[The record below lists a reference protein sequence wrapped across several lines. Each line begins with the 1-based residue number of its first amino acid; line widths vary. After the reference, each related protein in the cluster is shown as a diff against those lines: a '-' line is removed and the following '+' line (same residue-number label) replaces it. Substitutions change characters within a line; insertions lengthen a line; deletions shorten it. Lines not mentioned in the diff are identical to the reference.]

1 MSSPPTSK
9 PTGTVTFLFTDIEG
23 STKMWERNPSVMQ
36 KALSRHDEILQSAIE
51 GNGGYVFK
59 TVGDAFCAA
68 FGSTTDALGAALEG
82 QRTLLAEGWDEGCVI
97 RARMALHSG
106 EAEERAGDYFGPTL
120 NRVARLL
127 STGHGGQIL
136 VSRASRE
143 LAGDRLPPGTS
154 LEDLG
159 EQRLKD
165 LTRPERIFQVLAPE
179 LPTDFPALKTLD
191 ARRNNLPAQPSALVG
206 REREISEVCG
216 RMREPGIRLLT
227 LTGPGGIGKTRLG
240 LQAAADLLDEHR
252 DGVFFVAL
260 ADINDTAL
268 VPTAMAAALG
278 VVESAELPLED
289 VLKEYLGRREL
300 LLVLDNFEQVLDAAP
315 LVGKLLS
322 VCPKLKVLATSR
334 ATLHLYGEQEYPVPP
349 LTLPDPDSLPPVEML
364 ERYEAVRLFAERARA
379 VKPGFVLDGYAPAVA
394 EICARLDGLP
404 LAIELAAARTRLLP
418 PKAMLKRLGDR
429 LKLLTGGA
437 RDLPGRQ
444 QTLRGAIDWSHD
456 LLDEED
462 RHLFRRMSV
471 FSGGRTLEAMEAV
484 CDAEGDLDV
493 FGAVESLLEKSLIR
507 QEEGPEDEP
516 RFVMLETIH
525 EYARE
530 KLQESGEAEEFKRL
544 HADYFLVLAEEA
556 EPEFVGPDQIA
567 WMDRLEAEHDN
578 LRAALSWCMEA
589 GEAESALRMAGAL
602 GWFWNV
608 RAHFSEGRRW
618 SEEALARV
626 EEVSPARAK
635 ALQGSGFMA
644 YKEGDY
650 EKARQSLEQSLALY
664 RQSGDMKGEARS
676 LCLLG
681 EMVIDLHDFERAS
694 ELLAQSASIS
704 RRLGDEADLAYT
716 MNNLGALALYRGDLV
731 GAKSILEEATVLGRV
746 AGHIQALAF
755 CKNNLGLC
763 EMADRD
769 YEKAQA
775 LMDEGKELLWAVKDR
790 SNQAVALHN
799 SGLLALLRG
808 DLDRATDLC
817 AQSIAMGVD
826 LLDRLSVTCDFDV
839 LAAVA
844 GEQGDM
850 PRAVRL
856 WGAAEA
862 LRDAIGAA
870 QPGDEAV
877 LLGPFVEAARS
888 RLDETAWDVAW
899 AEGVAMGQDE
909 AIAYALR
916 EESNA

>member
-1 MSSPPTSK
+1 MAGS

-23 STKMWERNPSVMQ
+23 STKMWERDAATMQ
-36 KALSRHDEILQSAIE
+36 AALARHDEILQRAIE
-51 GNGGYVFK
+51 ANGGYVFK

-68 FGSTTDALGAALEG
+68 FVSTTDALDAALQG

-120 NRVARLL
+120 NWVARLL
-127 STGHGGQIL
+127 STGYGGQIL
-136 VSRASRE
+136 VSRAARE

-159 EQRLKD
+159 EKRLKD

-179 LPTDFPALKTLD
+179 LPKDFPALKTLD

-227 LTGPGGIGKTRLG
+227 LTGPGGTGKTRLG

-268 VPTAMAAALG
+268 VPTAMAGPLG

-300 LLVLDNFEQVLDAAP
+300 LLVLDNFEQVLDAVP

-334 ATLHLYGEQEYPVPP
+334 ATLRLNGEQEYPVPP
-349 LTLPDPDSLPPVEML
+349 LTLPDPGRLPPVEML

-379 VKPGFVLDGYAPAVA
+379 VKPGFVLDGDAPAVA

-429 LKLLTGGA
+429 LKFLTGGA

-471 FSGGRTLEAMEAV
+471 FSGGRTLEAMEAI

-493 FGAVESLLEKSLIR
+493 LAAVESLLEKSLLR
-507 QEEGPEDEP
+507 QEEGSEDEP

-530 KLQESGEAEEFKRL
+530 KLEDSGEAVQTRRL
-544 HADYFLVLAEEA
+544 HAEYFLALAEEA

-567 WMDRLEAEHDN
+567 WMDRIEAEHDN
-578 LRAALSWCMEA
+578 MRAALSWCMERR
-589 GEAESALRMAGAL
+589 EEWALRLAGAL
-602 GWFWNV
+602 EVFWIA
-608 RAHFSEGRRW
+608 RCHFSEGRRW
-618 SEEALARV
+618 SEEALTKV
-626 EEVSPARAK
+626 E
-635 ALQGSGFMA
+635 GW
-644 YKEGDY
+644 
-650 EKARQSLEQSLALY
+650 
-664 RQSGDMKGEARS
+664 
-676 LCLLG
+676 
-681 EMVIDLHDFERAS
+681 EM
-694 ELLAQSASIS
+694 S
-704 RRLGDEADLAYT
+704 RT
-716 MNNLGALALYRGDLV
+716 
-731 GAKSILEEATVLGRV
+731 
-746 AGHIQALAF
+746 
-755 CKNNLGLC
+755 
-763 EMADRD
+763 
-769 YEKAQA
+769 
-775 LMDEGKELLWAVKDR
+775 
-790 SNQAVALHN
+790 
-799 SGLLALLRG
+799 
-808 DLDRATDLC
+808 
-817 AQSIAMGVD
+817 
-826 LLDRLSVTCDFDV
+826 
-839 LAAVA
+839 
-844 GEQGDM
+844 
-850 PRAVRL
+850 
-856 WGAAEA
+856 
-862 LRDAIGAA
+862 
-870 QPGDEAV
+870 
-877 LLGPFVEAARS
+877 S
-888 RLDETAWDVAW
+888 RT
-899 AEGVAMGQDE
+899 
-909 AIAYALR
+909 R
-916 EESNA
+916 

>member
-1 MSSPPTSK
+1 MAGS

-23 STKMWERNPSVMQ
+23 STKMWERDAATMQ
-36 KALSRHDEILQSAIE
+36 AALARHDEILQRAIE
-51 GNGGYVFK
+51 ANGGYVFK

-68 FGSTTDALGAALEG
+68 FVSTTDALDAALQG

-127 STGHGGQIL
+127 STGYGGQIL
-136 VSRASRE
+136 VSRAARE

-159 EQRLKD
+159 EKRLKD

-179 LPTDFPALKTLD
+179 LPKDFPALKTLD

-227 LTGPGGIGKTRLG
+227 LTGPGGTGKTRLG

-268 VPTAMAAALG
+268 VPTAMAGPLG

-300 LLVLDNFEQVLDAAP
+300 LLVLDNFEQVLDAVP

-322 VCPKLKVLATSR
+322 ACPKLKVLATSR
-334 ATLHLYGEQEYPVPP
+334 ATLRLNGEQEYPVPP
-349 LTLPDPDSLPPVEML
+349 LTLPDPGRLPPVEML

-379 VKPGFVLDGYAPAVA
+379 VKPGFVLDGDAPAVA

-429 LKLLTGGA
+429 LKFLTGGA

-471 FSGGRTLEAMEAV
+471 FSGGRTLEAMEAI

-493 FGAVESLLEKSLIR
+493 LAAVESLLEKSLLR
-507 QEEGPEDEP
+507 QEEGSEDEP

-530 KLQESGEAEEFKRL
+530 KLEDSGEAVQTRRL
-544 HADYFLVLAEEA
+544 HAEYFLALAEEA

-567 WMDRLEAEHDN
+567 WMDRIEAEHDN
-578 LRAALSWCMEA
+578 MRAALSWCMERR
-589 GEAESALRMAGAL
+589 EEWALRLAGAL
-602 GWFWNV
+602 EVFWIA
-608 RAHFSEGRRW
+608 RCHFSEGRRW
-618 SEEALARV
+618 SEEALTKV

-635 ALQGSGFMA
+635 VLQGSGFMA
-644 YKEGDY
+644 YREGDY
-650 EKARQSLEQSLALY
+650 EKARQSLEQSLALC

-676 LCLLG
+676 LCFLG
-681 EMVIDLHDFERAS
+681 EMATDLHDLKRAS
-694 ELLAQSASIS
+694 GLLAQSASIS
-704 RRLGDEADLAYT
+704 RRLGDEPDLAYK

-731 GAKSILEEATVLGRV
+731 EANTTLEEAMVLARD
-746 AGHIQALAF
+746 AGHVMTLAL
-755 CKNNLGLC
+755 CKNNLGVC
-763 EMADRD
+763 AMVDRD
-769 YEKAQA
+769 YETAQA
-775 LMDEGKELLWAVKDR
+775 LMEEVKELLWAVKDR
-790 SNQAVALHN
+790 SSYAILLHN
-799 SGLLALLRG
+799 LGLLALLRR
-808 DLDRATDLC
+808 DLDRAADLC
-817 AQSIAMGVD
+817 AQSIGKAVD
-826 LLDRLSVTCDFDV
+826 LLDRLGVACDLDV

-844 GEQGDM
+844 GEQGDI

-870 QPGDEAV
+870 QPGDEAA
-877 LLGPFVEAARS
+877 LLGPFVEAAKI
-888 RLDETAWDVAW
+888 RLEETAWDVAW
-899 AEGVAMGQDE
+899 AEGVAMDQDE
-909 AIAYALR
+909 AVAYALR
-916 EESNA
+916 EESSA

>member
-1 MSSPPTSK
+1 MAGS

-23 STKMWERNPSVMQ
+23 STKMWERDAATMQ
-36 KALSRHDEILQSAIE
+36 AALARHDEILQRAIE
-51 GNGGYVFK
+51 ANGGYVFK

-68 FGSTTDALGAALEG
+68 FVSTTDALDAALQG

-127 STGHGGQIL
+127 STGYGGQIL
-136 VSRASRE
+136 VSRAARE

-159 EQRLKD
+159 EKRLKD

-179 LPTDFPALKTLD
+179 LPKDFPALKTLD

-227 LTGPGGIGKTRLG
+227 LTGPGGTGKTRLG

-268 VPTAMAAALG
+268 VPTAMAGPLG

-300 LLVLDNFEQVLDAAP
+300 LLVLDNFEQVLDAVP

-322 VCPKLKVLATSR
+322 ACPKLKVLATSR
-334 ATLHLYGEQEYPVPP
+334 ATLRLNGEQEYPVPP
-349 LTLPDPDSLPPVEML
+349 LTLPDPGRLPPVEML

-379 VKPGFVLDGYAPAVA
+379 VKPGFVLDGDAPAVA

-429 LKLLTGGA
+429 LKFLTGGA

-471 FSGGRTLEAMEAV
+471 FSGGRTLEAMEAI

-493 FGAVESLLEKSLIR
+493 LAAVESLLEKSLLR
-507 QEEGPEDEP
+507 QEEGSEDEP

-530 KLQESGEAEEFKRL
+530 KLEDSGEAVQTRRL
-544 HADYFLVLAEEA
+544 HAEYFLALAEEA

-567 WMDRLEAEHDN
+567 WMDRIEAEHDN
-578 LRAALSWCMEA
+578 MRAALSWCMERR
-589 GEAESALRMAGAL
+589 EEWALRLAGAL
-602 GWFWNV
+602 EVFWIA
-608 RAHFSEGRRW
+608 RCHFSEGRRW
-618 SEEALARV
+618 SEEALTKV

-635 ALQGSGFMA
+635 VLQGSGFMA
-644 YKEGDY
+644 YREGDY
-650 EKARQSLEQSLALY
+650 EKARQSLEQSLALC

-676 LCLLG
+676 LCFLG
-681 EMVIDLHDFERAS
+681 EMATDLHDLKRAS
-694 ELLAQSASIS
+694 GLLAQSASIS
-704 RRLGDEADLAYT
+704 RRLGDEPDLAYT

-731 GAKSILEEATVLGRV
+731 EANTTLEEAMVLARD
-746 AGHIQALAF
+746 AGHVMTLAL
-755 CKNNLGLC
+755 CKNNLGVC
-763 EMADRD
+763 AMVDRD
-769 YEKAQA
+769 YETAQA
-775 LMDEGKELLWAVKDR
+775 LMEEVKELLWAVKDR
-790 SNQAVALHN
+790 SSYAILLHN
-799 SGLLALLRG
+799 LGLLALLRR
-808 DLDRATDLC
+808 DLDRAADLC
-817 AQSIAMGVD
+817 AQSIGKAVD
-826 LLDRLSVTCDFDV
+826 LLDRLGVACDLDV

-844 GEQGDM
+844 GEQGDI

-870 QPGDEAV
+870 QPGDEAA
-877 LLGPFVEAARS
+877 LLGPFVEAAKI
-888 RLDETAWDVAW
+888 RLEETAWDVAW
-899 AEGVAMGQDE
+899 AEGVAMDQDE
-909 AIAYALR
+909 AVAYALR
-916 EESNA
+916 EESSA

>member
-1 MSSPPTSK
+1 MAGS

-23 STKMWERNPSVMQ
+23 STKMWERDAATMQ
-36 KALSRHDEILQSAIE
+36 AALARHDEILQRAIE
-51 GNGGYVFK
+51 ANGGYVFK

-68 FGSTTDALGAALEG
+68 FVSTTDALDAALQG

-127 STGHGGQIL
+127 STGYGGQIL
-136 VSRASRE
+136 VSRAARE

-159 EQRLKD
+159 EKRLKD

-179 LPTDFPALKTLD
+179 LPKDFPALKTLD

-227 LTGPGGIGKTRLG
+227 LTGPGGTGKTRLG

-268 VPTAMAAALG
+268 VPTAMAGPLG

-300 LLVLDNFEQVLDAAP
+300 LLVLDNFEQVLDAVP

-322 VCPKLKVLATSR
+322 ACPKLKVLATSR
-334 ATLHLYGEQEYPVPP
+334 ATLRLNGEQEYPVPP
-349 LTLPDPDSLPPVEML
+349 LTLPDPGRLPPVEML

-379 VKPGFVLDGYAPAVA
+379 VKPGFVLDGDAPAVA

-429 LKLLTGGA
+429 LKFLTGGA

-444 QTLRGAIDWSHD
+444 RTLRGAIDWSHD

-471 FSGGRTLEAMEAV
+471 FSGGRTLEAMEAI

-493 FGAVESLLEKSLIR
+493 LAAVESLLEKSLLR
-507 QEEGPEDEP
+507 QEEGSEDEP

-530 KLQESGEAEEFKRL
+530 KLEDSGEAVQTRRL
-544 HADYFLVLAEEA
+544 HAEYFLALAEEA

-567 WMDRLEAEHDN
+567 WMDRIEAEHDN
-578 LRAALSWCMEA
+578 MRAALSWCMERR
-589 GEAESALRMAGAL
+589 EEWALRLAGAL
-602 GWFWNV
+602 EVFWIA
-608 RAHFSEGRRW
+608 RCHFSEGRRW
-618 SEEALARV
+618 SEEALTKV

-635 ALQGSGFMA
+635 VLQGSGFMA
-644 YKEGDY
+644 YREGDY
-650 EKARQSLEQSLALY
+650 EKARQSLEQSLALC

-676 LCLLG
+676 LCFLG
-681 EMVIDLHDFERAS
+681 EMATDLHDLKRAS
-694 ELLAQSASIS
+694 GLLAQSASIS
-704 RRLGDEADLAYT
+704 RRLGDEPDLAYT

-731 GAKSILEEATVLGRV
+731 EANTTLEEAMVLARD
-746 AGHIQALAF
+746 AGHVMTLAL
-755 CKNNLGLC
+755 CKNNLGVC
-763 EMADRD
+763 AMVDRD
-769 YEKAQA
+769 YETAQA
-775 LMDEGKELLWAVKDR
+775 LMEEVKELLWAVKDR
-790 SNQAVALHN
+790 SSYAILLHN
-799 SGLLALLRG
+799 LGLLALLRR
-808 DLDRATDLC
+808 DLDRAADLC
-817 AQSIAMGVD
+817 AQSIGKAVD
-826 LLDRLSVTCDFDV
+826 LLDRLGVACDLDV

-844 GEQGDM
+844 GEQGDI

-870 QPGDEAV
+870 QPGDEAA
-877 LLGPFVEAARS
+877 LLGPFVEAAKI
-888 RLDETAWDVAW
+888 RLEETAWDVAW
-899 AEGVAMGQDE
+899 AEGVAMDQDE
-909 AIAYALR
+909 AVAYALR
-916 EESNA
+916 EESSA

>member
-1 MSSPPTSK
+1 MAGS

-23 STKMWERNPSVMQ
+23 STKMWERDAATMQ
-36 KALSRHDEILQSAIE
+36 AALARHDEILQRAIE
-51 GNGGYVFK
+51 ANGGYVFK

-68 FGSTTDALGAALEG
+68 FVSTTDALDAALQG

-127 STGHGGQIL
+127 STGYGGQIL
-136 VSRASRE
+136 VSRAARE

-159 EQRLKD
+159 EKRLKD

-179 LPTDFPALKTLD
+179 LPKDFPALKTLD

-216 RMREPGIRLLT
+216 RMREPGICLLT
-227 LTGPGGIGKTRLG
+227 LTGPGGTGKTRLG

-268 VPTAMAAALG
+268 VPTAMAGPLG

-300 LLVLDNFEQVLDAAP
+300 LLVLDNFEQVLDAVP

-322 VCPKLKVLATSR
+322 ACPKLKVLATSR
-334 ATLHLYGEQEYPVPP
+334 ATLRLNGEQEYPVPP
-349 LTLPDPDSLPPVEML
+349 LTLPDPGRLPPVEML

-379 VKPGFVLDGYAPAVA
+379 VKPGFVLDGDAPAVA

-429 LKLLTGGA
+429 LKFLTGGA

-471 FSGGRTLEAMEAV
+471 FSGGRTLEAMEAI

-493 FGAVESLLEKSLIR
+493 LAAVESLLEKSLLR
-507 QEEGPEDEP
+507 QEEGSEDEP

-530 KLQESGEAEEFKRL
+530 KLEDSGEAVQTRRL
-544 HADYFLVLAEEA
+544 HAEYFLALAEEA

-567 WMDRLEAEHDN
+567 WMDRIEAEHDN
-578 LRAALSWCMEA
+578 MRAALSWCMERR
-589 GEAESALRMAGAL
+589 EEWALRLAGAL
-602 GWFWNV
+602 EVFWIA
-608 RAHFSEGRRW
+608 RCHFSEGRRW
-618 SEEALARV
+618 SEEALTKV

-635 ALQGSGFMA
+635 VLQGSGFMA
-644 YKEGDY
+644 YREGDY
-650 EKARQSLEQSLALY
+650 EKARQSLEQSLALC

-676 LCLLG
+676 LCFLG
-681 EMVIDLHDFERAS
+681 EMATDLHDLKRAS
-694 ELLAQSASIS
+694 GLLAQSASIS
-704 RRLGDEADLAYT
+704 RRLGDEPDLAYT

-731 GAKSILEEATVLGRV
+731 EANTTLEEAMVLARD
-746 AGHIQALAF
+746 AGHVMTLAL
-755 CKNNLGLC
+755 CKNNLGVC
-763 EMADRD
+763 AMVDRD
-769 YEKAQA
+769 YETAQA
-775 LMDEGKELLWAVKDR
+775 LMEEVKELLWAVKDR
-790 SNQAVALHN
+790 SSYAILLHN
-799 SGLLALLRG
+799 LGLLALLRR
-808 DLDRATDLC
+808 DLDRAADLC
-817 AQSIAMGVD
+817 AQSIGKAVD
-826 LLDRLSVTCDFDV
+826 LLDRLGVACDLDV

-844 GEQGDM
+844 GEQGDI

-870 QPGDEAV
+870 QPGDEAA
-877 LLGPFVEAARS
+877 LLGPFVEAAKI
-888 RLDETAWDVAW
+888 RLEETAWDVAW
-899 AEGVAMGQDE
+899 AEGVAMDQDE
-909 AIAYALR
+909 AVAYALR
-916 EESNA
+916 EESSA